1 MKKEMAAL
9 KVARKEERVA
19 EARLFKGAFG
29 PSPPPQIKEASQG
42 EASGSKPTG
51 IRSKAASR
59 ERGLQEKQGQGSTIQ
74 SLMHL
79 LYAWTLG
86 WLISVIFAK
95 HNGAKNRI

>member
-1 MKKEMAAL
+1 VKKEMAAL
-9 KVARKEERVA
+9 KAARKEERVA

-29 PSPPPQIKEASQG
+29 PSPPPQIKEVLQG

-51 IRSKAASR
+51 VRSKAASQ
-59 ERGLQEKQGQGSTIQ
+59 ERGVDQKQAQGTTVQ